1 MRRLLMALAALC
13 ALCAAAAET
22 RFTLP
27 SWFPAPEGYSIQE
40 PRYSGYDLYGGL
52 VLGHANKLPKNSG
65 GYTPV
70 AGRVWSFQ
78 IVPPGHPKD
87 QKAACLAIF
96 ASAIRAK
103 LEAQG
108 FHKAGDPCC
117 GGTVLA
123 KGPDESALYAQNGSC
138 SVTLVE
144 TAPNSFKVDL
154 HPPGDKQER
163 FGVKDDI
170 PYLAPL
176 ANSVRRGGRNDV
188 KNYINVHAPDCKAP
202 SGPFGTRYS
211 EREYEGP
218 QGLSAYAVQE
228 AYKTAFHEA
237 GWDPVCQLA
246 GTGAIDAH
254 YTRDGRDIW
263 AQVRTSG
270 FSHSSPDYQLSVA
283 DAGSGLR
290 EDLKKSCKAALYG
303 VNFDFDK
310 ATLRPDAEPAL
321 NQVLALM
328 KDEPKLAVEIGGHT
342 DNVGKPDYNM
352 KLSDERAASVVK
364 WLEAHGIAASR
375 LSSHGYGD
383 TQPLVKNDSDEHR
396 ARNRRVE
403 LKRKGCR

>member
-1 MRRLLMALAALC
+1 MRRLFMALAALC

-22 RFTLP
+22 RPSLP
-27 SWFPAPEGYSIQE
+27 SWFPAPEGYSIEQ
-40 PRYSGYDLYGGL
+40 PRYSDYDLYGSL
-52 VLGHANKLPKNSG
+52 VLDRRDKLPKDPG

-70 AGRVWSFQ
+70 AGRVWRFH

-87 QKAACLAIF
+87 EKAACLAIF
-96 ASAIRAK
+96 ASAVRPK

-123 KGPDESALYAQNGSC
+123 KGPDKSALYAQNGSC
-138 SVTLVE
+138 TVTLVE
-144 TAPNSFKVDL
+144 TAPNPLKVVL
-154 HPPGDKQER
+154 HPPGEKRER
-163 FGVKDDI
+163 FDAKDDI

-176 ANSVRRGGRNDV
+176 PNSVHRGGRDDV
-188 KNYINVHAPDCKAP
+188 KSYINVHSPDCRSP
-202 SGPFGTRYS
+202 SGPFGTQYS
-211 EREYEGP
+211 ERQYEGP
-218 QGLSAYAVQE
+218 RGLSAYAVQE
-228 AYKTAFHEA
+228 TYKAAFHEA
-237 GWDPVCQLA
+237 GWETVCQLA

-254 YTRDGRDIW
+254 YTRNGRDVW

-270 FSHSSPDYQLSVA
+270 FSRGSPDYQLRVA
-283 DAGSGLR
+283 DSGGGLR

-310 ATLRPDAEPAL
+310 ATLRPDSEPAL

-328 KDEPKLAVEIGGHT
+328 KEDPKLALEIGGHT
-342 DNVGKPDYNM
+342 DNVGKPDYNL

-383 TQPLVKNDSDEHR
+383 TQPLVKNDSDENR

-403 LKRKGCR
+403 LKREGCK